1 MAYPLPAIALEQLV
15 HQFLNNWHIGLQP
28 CLRFDTKHD
37 GTIVVNTEVICSWTA
52 QNENEGFSLPSD
64 CRKRSGHR
72 SRLRRKALRK
82 KERTEDESSINANT
96 TQPDAEVGDVIA
108 TEDLHSQN
116 FSLENTVLENEIREL
131 RTKQDELSLEIQQKD
146 SIIHELQTKVS
157 NLENT
162 LKKKALKQ
170 LSAVCVE
177 NTNVPPASS
186 YVNRVR

>member
-15 HQFLNNWHIGLQP
+15 YQFLNNWQIGLQP
-28 CLRFDTKHD
+28 CLSFETKRD
-37 GTIVVNTEVICSWTA
+37 GTILVNTEVICSWTA
-52 QNENEGFSLPSD
+52 QNENEEFSLPSD

-82 KERTEDESSINANT
+82 KERTTVDESSINANA
-96 TQPDAEVGDVIA
+96 TQSDAEVLGVIIA
-108 TEDLHSQN
+108 TEDLQSQN
-116 FSLENTVLENEIREL
+116 FSLENEIREL
-131 RTKQDELSLEIQQKD
+131 RTKQNELSLEIQQKD
-146 SIIHELQTKVS
+146 SIIHELQTKVL

-162 LKKKALKQ
+162 LKKKPLKQ

-186 YVNRVR
+186 YVDRVR

>member
-116 FSLENTVLENEIREL
+116 CSLENDITEL
-131 RTKQDELSLEIQQKD
+131 RNKQNELSLEIQQKD
-146 SIIHELQTKVS
+146 TIIHELQKKVS

-162 LKKKALKQ
+162 LKKKPLKQ

-186 YVNRVR
+186 YVDRVR